1 MPGSFQDLQD
11 RLAQRMT
18 ESSPEMELRLNA
30 AAAELEHA
38 KNFGRQ
44 EVNSQDKL
52 AQAVAEIDRAIA
64 EERQRQDRT
73 SIQLL

>member
-30 AAAELEHA
+30 AAAELERA
-38 KNFGRQ
+38 KDFDRQ
-44 EVNSQDKL
+44 VVNSQHKL

>member
-30 AAAELEHA
+30 VAAELERA
-38 KNFGRQ
+38 KDFDRQ
-44 EVNSQDKL
+44 VVNSQDKL

-64 EERQRQDRT
+64 EERQRQDLT

>member
-1 MPGSFQDLQD
+1 VPGSFQDLLD

-30 AAAELEHA
+30 AAAELERA
-38 KNFGRQ
+38 KDFDRQ
-44 EVNSQDKL
+44 VVNSEDKL
-52 AQAVAEIDRAIA
+52 AQAVAEIDRAVA
-64 EERQRQDRT
+64 EERQRQGRT

>member
-1 MPGSFQDLQD
+1 VPGSFQDLQD

-18 ESSPEMELRLNA
+18 ESSPEMKLRLNA

-38 KNFGRQ
+38 KDFDRQ
-44 EVNSQDKL
+44 VVNSQDKL

-64 EERQRQDRT
+64 EERQRQGCT

>member
-30 AAAELEHA
+30 AAVELERA
-38 KNFGRQ
+38 KDFDRQ
-44 EVNSQDKL
+44 VVNSQDKL
-52 AQAVAEIDRAIA
+52 AQAVAEIDRAIT

>member
-30 AAAELEHA
+30 VAVELERA
-38 KNFGRQ
+38 KDFDRQ
-44 EVNSQDKL
+44 VVNGQDKL

-64 EERQRQDRT
+64 EERQRQDLT

>member
-1 MPGSFQDLQD
+1 MPGSFQDPQD

-18 ESSPEMELRLNA
+18 KSSPEMELRLNA

-38 KNFGRQ
+38 KDFDRQ
-44 EVNSQDKL
+44 VVNSQDKL

-64 EERQRQDRT
+64 EERQRQGRT

>member
-30 AAAELEHA
+30 VAVGLERA
-38 KNFGRQ
+38 KDFDRQ
-44 EVNSQDKL
+44 VVNGQDKL

-64 EERQRQDRT
+64 EERERQDRT

>member
-30 AAAELEHA
+30 VAVELERA
-38 KNFGRQ
+38 KDFDRQ
-44 EVNSQDKL
+44 VVNSQDKL

-64 EERQRQDRT
+64 EERQRQDLT

>member
-1 MPGSFQDLQD
+1 MPGSFQD

-30 AAAELEHA
+30 AAAELERA
-38 KNFGRQ
+38 KDFDRQ
-44 EVNSQDKL
+44 VVNSQDKL

-64 EERQRQDRT
+64 EERQRQGRT

>member
-30 AAAELEHA
+30 AAAELERA
-38 KNFGRQ
+38 KDFDRQ
-44 EVNSQDKL
+44 MVNSQDKL
-52 AQAVAEIDRAIA
+52 AQAVAEIDHAIA
-64 EERQRQDRT
+64 EERQQQDRT

>member
-1 MPGSFQDLQD
+1 MPGSFQDLQA

-30 AAAELEHA
+30 AAAELERT
-38 KNFGRQ
+38 KDFDRQ
-44 EVNSQDKL
+44 VVNSQDKL

>member
-18 ESSPEMELRLNA
+18 ESSTERELRLNA
-30 AAAELEHA
+30 ATAELEHA
-38 KNFGRQ
+38 KDFDRQ
-44 EVNSQDKL
+44 VVNSQDKL

-64 EERQRQDRT
+64 EERQRQGRT

>member
-30 AAAELEHA
+30 VAVELERA
-38 KNFGRQ
+38 KDFDRQ
-44 EVNSQDKL
+44 VVNSEDKL

>member
-1 MPGSFQDLQD
+1 MPGSFQDQ
-11 RLAQRMT
+11 LAQRMT

-30 AAAELEHA
+30 AAAELERT
-38 KNFGRQ
+38 KDFDRQ
-44 EVNSQDKL
+44 VVNSQDKL

>member
-18 ESSPEMELRLNA
+18 ESSPEMELQLNA
-30 AAAELEHA
+30 AVAELEHA
-38 KNFGRQ
+38 KDFDRQ
-44 EVNSQDKL
+44 VANSQDKL
-52 AQAVAEIDRAIA
+52 AQAVAEIDRAFA

>member
-11 RLAQRMT
+11 QLAQQMT

-30 AAAELEHA
+30 AAAELERA
-38 KNFGRQ
+38 KDFDRQ
-44 EVNSQDKL
+44 VVNSQDKL

>member
-30 AAAELEHA
+30 VAVELERA
-38 KNFGRQ
+38 KDFDRQ
-44 EVNSQDKL
+44 VVNGQDKL
-52 AQAVAEIDRAIA
+52 AQAVAEIDRSFA
-64 EERQRQDRT
+64 EERQRQGRT

>member
-11 RLAQRMT
+11 RLVQRMT

-30 AAAELEHA
+30 AAAELERA
-38 KNFGRQ
+38 KDFDRQ
-44 EVNSQDKL
+44 VVNSQDKL
-52 AQAVAEIDRAIA
+52 AQAVAEIDRAFA
-64 EERQRQDRT
+64 EERQRQGRT

>member
-30 AAAELEHA
+30 AAAELERA
-38 KNFGRQ
+38 KDLDRQ
-44 EVNSQDKL
+44 VVNSEDKL
-52 AQAVAEIDRAIA
+52 AQAVAEIDHAIA
-64 EERQRQDRT
+64 EERQQQDRT

>member
-1 MPGSFQDLQD
+1 MPSSFQDLQN
-11 RLAQRMT
+11 RLAQRTT

-30 AAAELEHA
+30 AAAELERA
-38 KNFGRQ
+38 KDFDRQ
-44 EVNSQDKL
+44 VVNSQDKL

>member
-1 MPGSFQDLQD
+1 MPSSFQDLQN
-11 RLAQRMT
+11 RLAQRTT

-30 AAAELEHA
+30 AAAELERA
-38 KNFGRQ
+38 KDFDRQ
-44 EVNSQDKL
+44 GVNSQDKL
-52 AQAVAEIDRAIA
+52 AQAVDEIDRAIA

>member
-11 RLAQRMT
+11 RLAPRMT

-30 AAAELEHA
+30 AAAELERA
-38 KNFGRQ
+38 KDFDRQ
-44 EVNSQDKL
+44 VENSQDKL
-52 AQAVAEIDRAIA
+52 AQAVAEIERAIA

>member
-18 ESSPEMELRLNA
+18 ESSPAMELRLNA
-30 AAAELEHA
+30 VAVELERA
-38 KNFGRQ
+38 KDFDRQ
-44 EVNSQDKL
+44 VVNGQDKL

-64 EERQRQDRT
+64 EERQRQDLT

>member
-1 MPGSFQDLQD
+1 VPGSFQDLQD
-11 RLAQRMT
+11 QLAQRMT

-30 AAAELEHA
+30 AAAELERA
-38 KNFGRQ
+38 KDFDRQ
-44 EVNSQDKL
+44 VVNSQDKL

>member
-1 MPGSFQDLQD
+1 MPGSFQDLLD

-30 AAAELEHA
+30 AAAELERA
-38 KNFGRQ
+38 KDFDRQ
-44 EVNSQDKL
+44 MVNSQDKL
-52 AQAVAEIDRAIA
+52 AQAVAEIDHAIA
-64 EERQRQDRT
+64 EERQQQDRT

>member
-1 MPGSFQDLQD
+1 MPGCFQDLEA

-30 AAAELEHA
+30 AAAELERA
-38 KNFGRQ
+38 KDFDRQ
-44 EVNSQDKL
+44 VVNSQDKL

-64 EERQRQDRT
+64 EERERQDRT

>member
-30 AAAELEHA
+30 VAVELERA
-38 KNFGRQ
+38 KDFDRQ
-44 EVNSQDKL
+44 AVNGQDKL

>member
-1 MPGSFQDLQD
+1 MPGSFQNLQD

-30 AAAELEHA
+30 AAAELERA
-38 KNFGRQ
+38 KDFDRQ
-44 EVNSQDKL
+44 VVNSQDKL
-52 AQAVAEIDRAIA
+52 AQAVAEIDSAIA

>member
-11 RLAQRMT
+11 QLAQQMT

-30 AAAELEHA
+30 AAAELERA
-38 KNFGRQ
+38 KDFDRQ
-44 EVNSQDKL
+44 VVNSQDKL

-64 EERQRQDRT
+64 EERQRQDLT

>member
-30 AAAELEHA
+30 VAVDLERA
-38 KNFGRQ
+38 KDFDRQ
-44 EVNSQDKL
+44 VVNSQDKL
-52 AQAVAEIDRAIA
+52 ALAVAEIDRAIA
-64 EERQRQDRT
+64 EERERQDRT

>member
-18 ESSPEMELRLNA
+18 ESSPEMKLRLNA

-38 KNFGRQ
+38 KDFDRQ
-44 EVNSQDKL
+44 VVNSQDKL
-52 AQAVAEIDRAIA
+52 AEIDRAIA
-64 EERQRQDRT
+64 EERQRQGRT
-73 SIQLL
+73 PIQLL

>member
-1 MPGSFQDLQD
+1 MPSSFQDLQN

-30 AAAELEHA
+30 AAAELERA
-38 KNFGRQ
+38 KDFDRQ
-44 EVNSQDKL
+44 VVNSQDKL